1 MPLGKEIMPLDKETQ
16 LLTVYIYIWVYIYIF
31 YLFRVFFIYIIIYL
45 YISIYIYTN
54 LFCTE
59 LATGGSGSPPSCQ
72 IYNTTTAL
80 LYHSYINDY
89 VQILLLQIWRNDL
102 YVLYIYLLYVYI
114 YMKQK
119 QTNNSISCSNQCTE
133 LATARCAGSRKSC
146 YIHMYI

>member
-1 MPLGKEIMPLDKETQ
+1 MS
-16 LLTVYIYIWVYIYIF
+16 
-31 YLFRVFFIYIIIYL
+31 IYIIYL
-45 YISIYIYTN
+45 FVYIYIYTN

-59 LATGGSGSPPSCQ
+59 LATGGSASPPSCQ

-102 YVLYIYLLYVYI
+102 YVLYIYIYLYCMYI
-114 YMKQK
+114 YMK

-146 YIHMYI
+146 YIYIYMYI